1 MARIDVLLKNGKR
14 LYADGGVAQVIQWR
28 NRLGQ
33 GETIQLPTW
42 NGTMRIDGRAVRGV
56 SCDIGELTE
65 GEASAAMMAEPYTHY
80 RSGVVTYQYSEMS
93 KQFERANRMSGVIT
107 WEETPLPTGRY
118 ERVGRDS
125 II

>member
-14 LYADGGVAQVIQWR
+14 LYAEGGVAQVIQWR
-28 NRLGQ
+28 NRIGQ

-42 NGTMRIDGRAVRGV
+42 NGTMRVDGRTVRGV
-56 SCDIGELTE
+56 SCEIGNLTQ

-80 RSGVVTYQYSEMS
+80 RTGDRVYQYSEMS
-93 KQFERANRMSGVIT
+93 KRFEKANRNSGVII
-107 WEETPLPTGRY
+107 WDETPLTEGAY

-125 II
+125 VL

>member
-28 NRLGQ
+28 SRLVQ

-42 NGTMRIDGRAVRGV
+42 NGTMRVDGRTVRGV
-56 SCDIGELTE
+56 SCEIGSLTE

-80 RSGVVTYQYSEMS
+80 RTGEQVYQYSEMS
-93 KQFERANRMSGVIT
+93 KRFEKASRHGGVII
-107 WEETPLPTGRY
+107 WEETPLAEGVYDRI
-118 ERVGRDS
+118 GRDS
-125 II
+125 VL